1 MVKFYTARD
10 GVHKL
15 IAEFDDGKQIR
26 FGAFGYEDFITSG
39 GDLKKKKSYLARHR
53 ANEDW
58 TNPKTAGALSRWILW
73 NKPNLHDSI
82 RDYVKRFNMH
92 LE

>member
-15 IAEFDDGKQIR
+15 IAVFDDGKQLP
-26 FGAFGYEDFITSG
+26 FGAFGYDDFITSG

-58 TNPKTAGALSRWILW
+58 NNPRTAGALSRWILW
-73 NKPNLHDSI
+73 NKPDLEDSI
-82 RDYVKRFNMH
+82 RDYAQRFRMR